1 MEQNEDIIAAI
12 VENMQLG
19 RMDDCIQ
26 HYSIL
31 HKNIISLA
39 LALDNFPA
47 GEHSRLPYKDIN
59 KFPDEI
65 MRKDI
70 LDELRPLGQTKLP
83 QAPAIPACL
92 ECNNKSFSAHKC
104 RVELGH
110 IEPSSA
116 FSSSEVQEFLK
127 VAQLLE
133 FRGKTEVEPAKA
145 KRVYRV
151 WSPAERFSVLLGISR
166 HGMKGANLLKIL
178 EMLPSRNEGQLRSY
192 ISKNL
197 SEGEVASALRGV
209 LPPEPEKYVYPPGYA
224 PGSSPHSHGGGAGG
238 EGSGA
243 DTMMGGYGHHAGFL
257 GAEAADGQFRVWQQ
271 ASSAGQGASRL
282 EPGRGTGDWTALL
295 GEHKYTCLHDRDFLF
310 SLNNSSVGL

>member
-1 MEQNEDIIAAI
+1 MCSLILQMLEQNEDIIAAV

-19 RMDDCIQ
+19 RMEDCIQ

-47 GEHSRLPYKDIN
+47 GEHSRLPYHDIN

-83 QAPAIPACL
+83 QAPLVPACVD
-92 ECNNKSFSAHKC
+92 CNNKKFSAIKC
-104 RVELGH
+104 RTELGH
-110 IEPSSA
+110 IEPSNV
-116 FSSSEVQEFLK
+116 FTTTEVQEFLK
-127 VAQLLE
+127 VAQLME
-133 FRGKTEVEPAKA
+133 FRAKTEKDEPVKA

-151 WSPAERFSVLLGISR
+151 WSPAERFSVFLGISR
-166 HGMKGANLLKIL
+166 YGMKGANLLKIL
-178 EMLPSRNEGQLRSY
+178 DLLPGRNEGQLRSY
-192 ISKNL
+192 ISKNI
-197 SEGEVASALRGV
+197 SEEELTKALHGV
-209 LPPEPEKYVYPPGYA
+209 LPPEPEKYVFPPGYVA
-224 PGSSPHSHGGGAGG
+224 DLLSQQQQSGESSAAVSGSSGQPQGGQYQYQYQA
-238 EGSGA
+238 
-243 DTMMGGYGHHAGFL
+243 
-257 GAEAADGQFRVWQQ
+257 WQQ

-295 GEHKYTCLHDRDFLF
+295 GK
-310 SLNNSSVGL
+310 

>member
-1 MEQNEDIIAAI
+1 MTRYDDVRQMLEQNEDIIAAV

-47 GEHSRLPYKDIN
+47 GEHSRLPYHDIN

-70 LDELRPLGQTKLP
+70 LDELRPLGQSKLP
-83 QAPAIPACL
+83 QAPLIPACL
-92 ECNNKSFSAHKC
+92 ECNNKKFTAQKC
-104 RVELGH
+104 RVELQH

-116 FSSSEVQEFLK
+116 FSTTEVQEFLK

-133 FRGKTEVEPAKA
+133 LRGKTEEEPVKS

-151 WSPAERFSVLLGISR
+151 WSPSERFTVLLGISR

-178 EMLPSRNEGQLRSY
+178 DMLPGRNEGQLRSY
-192 ISKNL
+192 ISKNI
-197 SEGEVASALRGV
+197 SEVELTNALRGL
-209 LPPEPEKYVYPPGYA
+209 LPPQPEKYVYPLGYNHDRQPLLSSA
-224 PGSSPHSHGGGAGG
+224 DGVTAAATDGSVVG
-238 EGSGA
+238 GSGGSQA
-243 DTMMGGYGHHAGFL
+243 SM
-257 GAEAADGQFRVWQQ
+257 AAAAGQFHAWQQ
-271 ASSAGQGASRL
+271 ASLAGQGASQL

-295 GEHKYTCLHDRDFLF
+295 GE
-310 SLNNSSVGL
+310 